1 MVIFKFLKNYKSNLG
16 YTTFG
21 ILGLISFI
29 ALLALIVFP
38 KVSSFKAKGQQSEA
52 RIKLVKVYNSLY
64 AYRLENGSFID
75 TQQKIVYL
83 EDLKELDPYFKED
96 FYKKSNKND
105 KVFLIS
111 TPDKFAAAYV
121 RVLSNGEF
129 DIQRIN
135 SKKQFCYMLNGLEER
150 KVNCDESQNYFEKSK
165 SDQVKYAQK
174 LKILEND

>member
-83 EDLKELDPYFKED
+83 EDIRSLL
-96 FYKKSNKND
+96 
-105 KVFLIS
+105 
-111 TPDKFAAAYV
+111 T
-121 RVLSNGEF
+121 
-129 DIQRIN
+129 
-135 SKKQFCYMLNGLEER
+135 
-150 KVNCDESQNYFEKSK
+150 
-165 SDQVKYAQK
+165 
-174 LKILEND
+174 ILPNIL

>member
-1 MVIFKFLKNYKSNLG
+1 MI
-16 YTTFG
+16 T
-21 ILGLISFI
+21 FI
-29 ALLALIVFP
+29 AILALIVFP

-64 AYRLENGSFID
+64 AYRLENGTFID

-83 EDLKELDPYFKED
+83 EDLKELDPYIKED

-111 TPDKFAAAYV
+111 SPDKFAAAYV

-135 SKKQFCYMLNGLEER
+135 SKKQFCYMLNGLEDK
-150 KVNCDESQNYFEKSK
+150 KVNCELSQNYSEKNK
-165 SDQVKYAQK
+165 SDEVKYAQK